1 MPAAPTKTKG
11 PKCTLCSRVFRTK
24 AALVQHSLSTG
35 HNADRCCEPCARL
48 FGTKDGLDAHM
59 KSSVHTKC
67 PVHTKSSSS
76 GPPKKSSK
84 VVAPTAPPVI
94 TKQPKCA
101 VCNQLF
107 QTKAQLVQHS
117 LDSGHGEDR
126 CCRPCHRLFGTKEAL
141 EAHRKTLICTR
152 TARQDAQSSTS
163 QVPQQNL
170 PLICRGNSYRRI
182 PQQDQFGILQK
193 LLSRCHPRSALQRH
207 GYSIPGAG
215 SDQEQSG
222 SPGRAQAT
230 GYETLPLRQNDGS
243 CRTRKAVVLD
253 CEMVGVAGGASE
265 LVSLTA
271 VDFLTGELLLNS
283 LVHPR
288 QPVIDWRTQIHGIS
302 PAGLSVA
309 RAQGLAL
316 DGWQAATA
324 ELFKH
329 VDQDT
334 VLIGQ
339 SLQYD
344 LAALHIRHARVVD
357 SAILASEAVFGTKGK
372 PRYWNLG
379 LKNLCSELLGLN
391 IREGAPLGVSK
402 VHDGLEDVLATREV
416 VLYWLEQP
424 TAVKTW
430 AKGKRNGFWRAP
442 GKSRKGRRGK
452 TRARSQQEDPWAK
465 YQRYDDSEYM
475 SDEEVLRWE
484 DVIDYEMW
492 PKSP

>member
-1 MPAAPTKTKG
+1 M
-11 PKCTLCSRVFRTK
+11 S
-24 AALVQHSLSTG
+24 
-35 HNADRCCEPCARL
+35 
-48 FGTKDGLDAHM
+48 
-59 KSSVHTKC
+59 
-67 PVHTKSSSS
+67 
-76 GPPKKSSK
+76 
-84 VVAPTAPPVI
+84 
-94 TKQPKCA
+94 
-101 VCNQLF
+101 
-107 QTKAQLVQHS
+107 
-117 LDSGHGEDR
+117 
-126 CCRPCHRLFGTKEAL
+126 
-141 EAHRKTLICTR
+141 
-152 TARQDAQSSTS
+152 
-163 QVPQQNL
+163 
-170 PLICRGNSYRRI
+170 
-182 PQQDQFGILQK
+182 
-193 LLSRCHPRSALQRH
+193 
-207 GYSIPGAG
+207 GAG
-215 SDQEQSG
+215 SDQEQPG
-222 SPGRAQAT
+222 FPGRAQAT

-265 LVSLTA
+265 LVSLAA
-271 VDFLTGELLLNS
+271 VDLLTGELLVNS

-288 QPVIDWRTQIHGIS
+288 QPVVDWRTQIHGIS
-302 PAGLSVA
+302 PAGLLVA

-424 TAVKTW
+424 AAVKTW
-430 AKGKRNGFWRAP
+430 ATGKRSSFWRAP
-442 GKSRKGRRGK
+442 GQSRRGRRGK
-452 TRARSQQEDPWAK
+452 TQARSQREDPWAK
-465 YQRYDDSEYM
+465 YQRYDDNEYI

-484 DVIDYEMW
+484 DVIDYDMW